1 MYHGNLAWLLA
12 LRVFSAILLALPT
25 LAVPVRAQSL
35 TLNLKVLGEH
45 VAVEGTVN
53 GQPLRLI
60 LDTGAGT
67 NVLTPDAAK
76 RLGLTL
82 TNADFQVKGAGD
94 ELMTVK
100 QARLPEIRFGGAKL
114 RNLRAV
120 VVPLPAAMDCDGLLG
135 AELFNAFV
143 VTLDYGAR
151 KVTFSPL
158 GTRPSG
164 TPVPLR
170 LSEANV
176 PEIEASVD
184 GIRGWFRLDTGAGDS
199 LMLYSPF
206 VERNNLREK
215 YPNRLETVV
224 GRGVGGLLRGDIARM
239 ESFTLGGYTIEKLP
253 VDLSRQ
259 TGGAFF
265 DASAAGNVGSSILKR
280 FVVSF
285 DYQGGRLFLTRGP
298 LFRAPFEL
306 NRSGLSLDF
315 EGGKVSVVAVIAQS
329 PAAEVGMKE
338 GDVVLALDGKPVTEL
353 KPGAVRAALRGKPGA
368 ALKLSVQSVGNA
380 APRELVLTLRD
391 LL

>member
-1 MYHGNLAWLLA
+1 MYHSAVLFSAVFLA
-12 LRVFSAILLALPT
+12 LSTLALPT
-25 LAVPVRAQSL
+25 YAQSL
-35 TLNLKVLGEH
+35 TLNLKTLGEH

-67 NVLTPDAAK
+67 NVLTPDAAR

-82 TNADFQVKGAGD
+82 TNADFQVKGAGS

-114 RNLRAV
+114 RNLTAV
-120 VVPLPAAMDCDGLLG
+120 VVPLPAALECDGLLG
-135 AELFNAFV
+135 YPLFNAFV
-143 VTLDYGAR
+143 TTFDYGAR
-151 KVTFSPL
+151 KVTFAPP

-170 LSEANV
+170 LSESNV

-199 LMLYSPF
+199 LMLYAPF
-206 VERNNLREK
+206 VARNKLREK

-259 TGGAFF
+259 MGGAFF
-265 DASAAGNVGSSILKR
+265 DTSAAGNVGSSLLKR

-315 EGGKVSVVAVIAQS
+315 EDGKVSVVAVVPKS
-329 PAAEVGMKE
+329 PGAEAGLKE
-338 GDVVLALDGKPVTEL
+338 GDLVVALDGKPVTEL
-353 KPGAVRAALRGKPGA
+353 KPGVVRAALRGKPGA
-368 ALKLSVQSVGNA
+368 ALKLSVQSVGAA
-380 APRELVLTLRD
+380 APREVVLTLRD